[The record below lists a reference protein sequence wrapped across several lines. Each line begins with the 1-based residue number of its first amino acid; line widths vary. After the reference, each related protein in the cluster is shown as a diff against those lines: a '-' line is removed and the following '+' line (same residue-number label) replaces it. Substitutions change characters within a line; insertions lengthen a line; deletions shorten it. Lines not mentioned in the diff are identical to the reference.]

1 MLNHLLNTRYTSSS
15 PPLVVLS
22 DSLLQPGLSL
32 FHQLI
37 SSSPASTNTI
47 LLCGD
52 LVPSRALPHGLEQ
65 GKVQIIDC
73 TVDQDFPQPF
83 PSSSSS
89 SPTTVEIDLGQS
101 QAQRELEQLLSEAV
115 KKARAEGGAVQIAID
130 GINSFADE
138 LGIHGVWR
146 LLKKG
151 LKALEGLPLGSRVL
165 LLHHDHFPSLPSSS
179 AASPSSPSLLSSL
192 LSPLLSPSTIHL
204 ALHPT
209 SHFHTLST
217 RFSLSLPSTLS
228 PSETIDLR
236 TSEFLARLRERGVG
250 DPFRRPERSDEED
263 ERIALD
269 ALGNGEG
276 KAVLGW
282 NCRGV
287 TVGKISRIVGAGSGG
302 AAEKKVVTWGFEG
315 VRKRNEEKFEVEE
328 VELGMVLEPRKMSK
342 VGDESSSSTPL
353 TSPNPSGPS
362 PARPNP
368 SSSSTTPTALP
379 FSLSLTASQLAARS
393 QVANPYEG
401 SNKPIFG
408 EAGYTGQMDEQPG
421 TNRGGLRVEYTA
433 DRGDDLDEE
442 EPDEDLEI

>member
-151 LKALEGLPLGSRVL
+151 LKALEGLPRKWRFQL
-165 LLHHDHFPSLPSSS
+165 LENF
-179 AASPSSPSLLSSL
+179 
-192 LSPLLSPSTIHL
+192 
-204 ALHPT
+204 
-209 SHFHTLST
+209 
-217 RFSLSLPSTLS
+217 
-228 PSETIDLR
+228 
-236 TSEFLARLRERGVG
+236 V
-250 DPFRRPERSDEED
+250 
-263 ERIALD
+263 
-269 ALGNGEG
+269 
-276 KAVLGW
+276 
-282 NCRGV
+282 
-287 TVGKISRIVGAGSGG
+287 
-302 AAEKKVVTWGFEG
+302 
-315 VRKRNEEKFEVEE
+315 
-328 VELGMVLEPRKMSK
+328 
-342 VGDESSSSTPL
+342 
-353 TSPNPSGPS
+353 
-362 PARPNP
+362 
-368 SSSSTTPTALP
+368 
-379 FSLSLTASQLAARS
+379 
-393 QVANPYEG
+393 
-401 SNKPIFG
+401 
-408 EAGYTGQMDEQPG
+408 
-421 TNRGGLRVEYTA
+421 
-433 DRGDDLDEE
+433 
-442 EPDEDLEI
+442 